1 MIKRPPGPDRLA
13 GKSGLAAR
21 TDVAAGIRSR
31 RTQAEAS
38 RDAMSRS
45 GRTNLSQGLRSE
57 GRERRGYWFQCCA
70 PRVGEIVLKAHVPEP
85 RTTRW
90 MGWSVRGSGRSLLE
104 RCQGRAG
111 SGRALRERESSLRML
126 ARSAPGHRRRWSS
139 GAIRCGGSRSADA
152 RRRLRPAW
160 PQVAPTRRTVRGGW
174 RGRVA
179 SHKHATRG
187 AQGGY
192 L

>member
-1 MIKRPPGPDRLA
+1 MASGSGPV
-13 GKSGLAAR
+13 GWKIGLAAR

-45 GRTNLSQGLRSE
+45 GRTSLSQGLRSE
-57 GRERRGYWFQCCA
+57 GRGRRGYWFQCYA
-70 PRVGEIVLKAHVPEP
+70 LRVGEIVPRAHVPEP

-111 SGRALRERESSLRML
+111 SGRAALRERESSLRML

-160 PQVAPTRRTVRGGW
+160 PQVAPTRRTVREG
-174 RGRVA
+174 
-179 SHKHATRG
+179 
-187 AQGGY
+187 
-192 L
+192 